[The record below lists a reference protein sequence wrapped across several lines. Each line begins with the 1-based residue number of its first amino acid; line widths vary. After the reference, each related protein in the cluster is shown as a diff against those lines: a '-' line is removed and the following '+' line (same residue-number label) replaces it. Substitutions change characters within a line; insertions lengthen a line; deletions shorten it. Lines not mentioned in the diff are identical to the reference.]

1 MENPMQ
7 FTTIAR
13 MALAA
18 TTLAAG
24 AAGAQSVA
32 TLVVPYPAGGP
43 SDFVARTV
51 QPDLQRGLGQTV
63 IVDNVGGVS
72 GALGIQKV
80 LAAAAD
86 GQTMVLASPME
97 LVLAPLTLK
106 TVKHKPEELRPAAVM
121 VSTTLVL
128 AARKDLPAATLEE
141 LIEAQR
147 KPGAKD
153 LTYGSAGN
161 GTLYHLAGESFARQ
175 AGLRMTHVPY
185 KGTAPMVTDLL
196 GGQIDVAFLPMA
208 GNIPAMI
215 KEGKLKAY
223 GVTAR
228 QPHPLFPALPAIAAG
243 KALDKLEFDL
253 WAGIFVSARAPNAQ
267 LDKLNG
273 AILQSLANPEVRKAF
288 ESTGNVVAKPM
299 KPAEL
304 DKFYAA
310 EIARYQAIAKALN
323 VQPE

>member
-1 MENPMQ
+1 MQ

-228 QPHPLFPALPAIAAG
+228 QPHPLFPVLPAIAAG

-253 WAGIFVSARAPNAQ
+253 WAGIFVSARVPNAQ